1 MIELKQSGMLLFLI
15 VLFIVTVIFILIT
28 ELKIRRKKRHN
39 SRIINAPKFD
49 NKPNQEMP
57 RKQPDK
63 IPAKKISTEKVESQP
78 LSDTRKDEENKLSS
92 SNYTIDAKFDDDQK
106 SVIKVDSGY
115 CLVLAPAGCGKTDIL
130 AERIARALHRGVK
143 LDDMLCLTFTNR
155 AARGMFERIEK
166 RLGFKIKG
174 NLFVGNVHK
183 FCSEFLFSQNIIPQN
198 ATILDE
204 TEVIYII
211 QNLMQQK
218 EEIIDEYNLKEEF
231 LKISKMQ
238 HYIHQIEHNH
248 PNEVFL
254 NQDIID
260 VDLLEKLCEKIHVN
274 FSANKGSINSDLLKD
289 LYYKIE
295 EVLSPKSLET
305 YLRNT
310 LNDLESRFSKALCS
324 NDAVS
329 IHRLYKQIE
338 GLSRIVLPYDC
349 YHFAKQILYAKKYND
364 YKRDN
369 NILDF
374 DDLLLIAYDYATENP
389 QNIHKYSWIQIDEVQ
404 DLNPMQFAI
413 VDAFT
418 ADISDSVVVY
428 LGDEKQAIFS
438 FIGAKLSTLEW
449 LKERCKGNILHL
461 SKNYRSPKYLLDV
474 FNKYAHYH
482 LGVDIDFGL
491 FCDSKDN
498 KKASVGDLVIKS
510 ALNLNDEAKLAA
522 SLAKDLTEKDSINGG
537 NADTTT
543 AIIVPYNKHADLI
556 SKELEKLG
564 VSHFKIS
571 GKDVFQNPSIQT
583 LFAHFSVVNYETNFI
598 AWSRLFRNLKL
609 FNQYANSRRFFLK
622 MKEAYFTPS
631 DALNYSGSSCLIE
644 FSKAYDKEIVV
655 FDTETTGLSIFNDDI
670 VQIAA
675 SKIRKGQIIDTI
687 NIFLETKKT
696 IPETLGSVPNPLLE
710 VYPKQDKL
718 SRENGLKKFLEFAKG
733 SVLLGHNIEY
743 DYHILDN
750 NLKRDCRI
758 SDFNKLFPE
767 YYDSLKLTRILEPNL
782 KVYKLGK
789 LKEIFNL
796 SGTNSHLADEDVALT
811 VELTKHLYQ
820 KFQSNIVK
828 HTDFINNHLKL
839 LCEFRTK
846 YANIYRHTMRMMYE
860 QKIYEGSSSL
870 VEEMKYVYN
879 FLTTNDYAQEEPKI
893 EYFYNYLNIDVIDQQ
908 IESSLYEQLNN
919 HIMDIN
925 SFKEADLCGS
935 KSMTEKI
942 FLSTVHKAKGLEFTN
957 VIVFEAKK
965 GIYPNCKSQDGTQ
978 ERKEDARKFYVAISR
993 AKKRLYIIYSTTFS
1007 GDVNKNSFEK
1017 GITSFMSGIIGDFED
1032 EEFVEDPIWI
1042 WSMKQKDINHYFHRD
1057 EGCWY

>member
-1 MIELKQSGMLLFLI
+1 MIELKQSGMLLFVI
-15 VLFIVTVIFILIT
+15 ALFIVTVIFILIT
-28 ELKIRRKKRHN
+28 ELNIRRKKRHN
-39 SRIINAPKFD
+39 SRINNAPKFD

-78 LSDTRKDEENKLSS
+78 LSDTGKDEENKFSS
-92 SNYTIDAKFDDDQK
+92 SNYAIDAKFDDDQK

-143 LDDMLCLTFTNR
+143 LEDMLCLTFTNR

-166 RLGFKIKG
+166 KLGFKIKG

-218 EEIIDEYNLKEEF
+218 EEIIDEYSLKEKF
-231 LKISKMQ
+231 LMISKMQ
-238 HYIHQIEHNH
+238 HYLHQVLHNH
-248 PNEVFL
+248 PKDVIL

-260 VDLLEKLCEKIHVN
+260 VDLLNGLCVRMGMD
-274 FSANKGSINSDLLKD
+274 FSSEGIQYIFDN
-289 LYYKIE
+289 IE
-295 EVLSPKSLET
+295 
-305 YLRNT
+305 T
-310 LNDLESRFSKALCS
+310 LIDNDLPYNFFYL
-324 NDAVS
+324 V
-329 IHRLYKQIE
+329 KQI
-338 GLSRIVLPYDC
+338 
-349 YHFAKQILYAKKYND
+349 FYAKKYND
-364 YKRDN
+364 YKREN

-428 LGDEKQAIFS
+428 LGDEKKAIFS
-438 FIGAKLSTLEW
+438 FIGAKFSSLKWLS
-449 LKERCKGNILHL
+449 ERCKGNMHFLC
-461 SKNYRSPKYLLDV
+461 KNYRSPKYLLDV
-474 FNKYAHYH
+474 YNKYTHYH
-482 LGVDIDFGL
+482 LGEDIDFGL

-498 KKASVGDLVIKS
+498 KKANVGDLVIKS

-846 YANIYRHTMRMMYE
+846 YANIYRHTMGMMYE

-870 VEEMKYVYN
+870 VEEMKCVYK
-879 FLTTNDYAQEEPKI
+879 FLTTNNYAQEEPKI
-893 EYFYNYLNIDVIDQQ
+893 EYIYNYLNIDVIDQQ

-957 VIVFEAKK
+957 VIVFEAKE
-965 GIYPNCKSQDGTQ
+965 GVYPNYKSQDGTQ
-978 ERKEDARKFYVAISR
+978 EWKEDARKFYVAISR

-1032 EEFVEDPIWI
+1032 EEFVEDPIW
-1042 WSMKQKDINHYFHRD
+1042 SMKQKDINHYFHRD
-1057 EGCWY
+1057 EGYWY